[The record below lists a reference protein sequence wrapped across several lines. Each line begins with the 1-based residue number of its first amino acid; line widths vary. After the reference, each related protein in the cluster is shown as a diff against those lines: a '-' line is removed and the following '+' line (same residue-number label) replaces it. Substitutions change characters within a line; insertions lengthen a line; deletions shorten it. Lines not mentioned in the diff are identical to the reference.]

1 MASISVSA
9 GFRSVFAQHSRC
21 GSDRFAREVRRPAR
35 SRVRLTQRAIRLLT
49 ATGVVVAIS
58 ATAAL
63 FPGGA
68 SGDDG
73 GPLSSPGESVAQRVV
88 RVQAGDSLWQIAART
103 MPGEHTSEAVRAI
116 RALNGPAASRLKPGQ
131 VLVLPGNGG

>member
-1 MASISVSA
+1 MASILVSA
-9 GFRSVFAQHSRC
+9 GFRSAFAQHSRG
-21 GSDRFAREVRRPAR
+21 GSDRFARDVRRPNR
-35 SRVRLTQRAIRLLT
+35 SGVRLTQRAVRLLA
-49 ATGVVVAIS
+49 ATGVVAAIS

-68 SGDDG
+68 GGDDG

-88 RVQAGDSLWQIAART
+88 EVQAGDSLWQIATRT
-103 MPGEHTSEAVRAI
+103 MSGEHTSEAVKAI

-131 VLVLPGNGG
+131 VLVLPGNDG